1 MSSRLAA
8 DEPLPACSEA
18 ERLAANDFADQ
29 LRGSGREVEIETIW
43 LRPAWWLVQAICSAA
58 AVIASVVCVSSPT
71 AGLAIAI
78 IAAFF
83 SLSDATR
90 LAPLRRLTSKRASQ
104 NVISAPPARSPQPA
118 TMLILTAASDDRPV
132 AANRFIP
139 SSLIATNASCI
150 ALIAACAALRSA
162 GIDILAVSAAQL
174 IPTFLLLAAILVF
187 LQRGDAE
194 AVRDDS
200 AREAVL
206 EIAASLDSDPPE
218 QLEVAVL
225 LAGAGSAQAAGLRAW
240 LRSRRKRGMRP
251 TDVAI
256 LHVEP
261 CSVGS
266 PVWWERDGIVV
277 ATGLHPQLRR
287 AAAAAERDEDL
298 GATSVAGADATGAGV
313 ARGDG
318 WPAIAIG
325 SRAEQDE
332 PQIAQPEDVSAVQA
346 AVVKLGEA
354 LVRELDRELASTAQ
368 PDQ

>member
-29 LRGSGREVEIETIW
+29 LRGSGREVAIETIW

-104 NVISAPPARSPQPA
+104 NVISAPPARSQQPA

-162 GIDILAVSAAQL
+162 GIDVLAVSQYAEHGKQVGSALDLIDDNEAAQRVEGQSGRGQ
-174 IPTFLLLAAILVF
+174 AIEVSGILEVEVVQSLVA
-187 LQRGDAE
+187 GKG
-194 AVRDDS
+194 
-200 AREAVL
+200 
-206 EIAASLDSDPPE
+206 AASGNTTSQSGLARLPGAKQCHHFRLLECSSGGICKMLPE
-218 QLEVAVL
+218 
-225 LAGAGSAQAAGLRAW
+225 
-240 LRSRRKRGMRP
+240 
-251 TDVAI
+251 
-256 LHVEP
+256 H
-261 CSVGS
+261 
-266 PVWWERDGIVV
+266 
-277 ATGLHPQLRR
+277 GLHITMKYQSLSLNFHKLQFVDPLPSSVR
-287 AAAAAERDEDL
+287 ARNVPSSLVSLICRPL
-298 GATSVAGADATGAGV
+298 GPIV
-313 ARGDG
+313 
-318 WPAIAIG
+318 
-325 SRAEQDE
+325 RAVDK
-332 PQIAQPEDVSAVQA
+332 SN
-346 AVVKLGEA
+346 
-354 LVRELDRELASTAQ
+354 
-368 PDQ
+368 